1 MTEISAA
8 TEGTTSVLIKKASNI
23 AGPDVPVLS
32 LVSVSKQFDVH
43 MAVYP
48 ATLDIAAGE
57 FVTLLG
63 PSGCGKTTLLRMIA
77 GLERPSA
84 GRILADGVDVTSLRP
99 EHRPF
104 NMVFQNY
111 ALFPHLNVFDNIA
124 YGPRAAGI
132 AESVIS
138 TKVKAALAMVG
149 LEHHALKPVDQ
160 LSGGMSQRVAL
171 VRAIINEPKILLL
184 DEPLAALDLQLRK
197 RMQVELRSIQQRIG
211 TTFIHVTHDQEEALV
226 MSDRIVVI
234 NAGKIVQVG
243 SPHDVYHRPRTQ
255 FVAQFVGETSLLDC
269 VVESVSDR
277 NVDVRLTNGLHHR
290 FRYFGQDTIVSN
302 QPGFVSLRPQHLV
315 MTRAGKGMLEGT
327 ISNVIFTGA
336 ATDYVVALDG
346 GGSVRVQINESG
358 LSPGQR
364 IGVHI
369 IVDCGAFVPQDNKEP
384 SASEVG

>member
-1 MTEISAA
+1 MIETSAM
-8 TEGTTSVLIKKASNI
+8 ERTTSTPIGRSSDV
-23 AGPDVPVLS
+23 AGPIVPVLS
-32 LVSVSKQFDVH
+32 LVSVSKQFDGQ
-43 MAVYP
+43 MAVHP

-84 GRILADGVDVTSLRP
+84 GRILADGVDVTGLRP

-111 ALFPHLNVFDNIA
+111 ALFPHLNVFDNVA

-132 AESVIS
+132 VEGVIS
-138 TKVKAALAMVG
+138 TKVKAALTMVG
-149 LEHHALKPVDQ
+149 LEHYALKPVDQ

-226 MSDRIVVI
+226 MSDRIVVMK
-234 NAGKIVQVG
+234 AGQIVQVG

-255 FVAQFVGETSLLDC
+255 FVAQFVGETSLLHC
-269 VVESVSDR
+269 VVERVSDCS
-277 NVDVRLTNGLHHR
+277 VDVRLTSGLRHP
-290 FRYFGQDTIVSN
+290 FSYFGQDPISRN
-302 QPGFVSLRPQHLV
+302 QSGFVSLRPQHLV
-315 MTRAGKGMLEGT
+315 ITRAGKGMLEGT
-327 ISNVIFTGA
+327 ISNVIFMGA

-346 GGSVRVQINESG
+346 GGSVRVQVNASG
-358 LSPGQR
+358 LSVGQLV
-364 IGVHI
+364 GVDI
-369 IVDCGAFVPQDNKEP
+369 MVDCGTFVSKDDGDPAAP
-384 SASEVG
+384 EVT